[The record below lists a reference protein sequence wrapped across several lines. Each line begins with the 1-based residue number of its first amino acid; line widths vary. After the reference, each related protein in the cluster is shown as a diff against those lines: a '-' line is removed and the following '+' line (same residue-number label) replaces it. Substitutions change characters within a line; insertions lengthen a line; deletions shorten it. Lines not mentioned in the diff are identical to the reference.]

1 MYACLR
7 SIASYVP
14 ENVITNRDFEEIIDT
29 NDEWITKRTGI
40 KTRYFAAKDQGSSD
54 LGVIAGELAM
64 KRANIT
70 PSEIDLVICATLSP
84 DYFAMPS
91 NACLISAKLGIHDKP
106 AFDISAACTGFIY
119 LLSIAKSFVESG
131 AYRNILIVGAE
142 KISSILDFTD
152 RSTCV
157 LFGDGAGAA
166 VIGATENPKE
176 AIVDVHISADG
187 SYADLLKTTREGG
200 GVDFGA
206 VDGSLA
212 GADSS
217 ASWASADSKDSASA
231 NPAPS
236 DSALSCL
243 RALPSGGRLH
253 MSGNEIFKLAV
264 RTIIADAESILRA
277 NALSAQDVT
286 YFIPHQAN
294 YRIISAVAEQLD
306 FPAEKLVLTVQKY
319 GNTSAASI
327 PMAID
332 EIYTQGKLKRGDLL
346 LLDAFGGGLT
356 WGSALVHF
364 GGQ

>member
-64 KRANIT
+64 KRANIA

-187 SYADLLKTTREGG
+187 AYADLLKTTREGG
-200 GVDFGA
+200 GVDSGA
-206 VDGSLA
+206 R
-212 GADSS
+212 GAS
-217 ASWASADSKDSASA
+217 
-231 NPAPS
+231 PAPS
-236 DSALSCL
+236 DSAPSCL